1 MSLFTPDLYRQ
12 LAIGFALGTA
22 LVALANADTFANEID
37 GPAQAA
43 EVPQAPQPS
52 PEFLID

>member
-12 LAIGFALGTA
+12 LALGFALGTA
-22 LVALANADTFANEID
+22 LVAAANADTFVNEID